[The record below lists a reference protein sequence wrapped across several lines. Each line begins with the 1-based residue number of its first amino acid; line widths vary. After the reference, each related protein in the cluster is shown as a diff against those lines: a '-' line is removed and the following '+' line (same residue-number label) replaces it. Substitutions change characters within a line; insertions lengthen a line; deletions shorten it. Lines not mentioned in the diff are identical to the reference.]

1 MKNTIVINAMNGS
14 STCELLSTVDS
25 GENSL
30 LLEIRSDLSNNPKI
44 EIGEEEIKITGSPFL
59 YEVGSTYYLGTG
71 ELTFRIVDD
80 AHTGDYFHIT
90 KVAEVDGNLF
100 LNQISNFSYELLYVP
115 AHNET
120 GVPIATDISLGV
132 VKGGSN
138 VGIKPDGTMW
148 VNEKGIEAITNAE
161 LDEICK

>member
-1 MKNTIVINAMNGS
+1 MKNTIVIKANENCI
-14 STCELLSTVDS
+14 CELLSTVDND
-25 GENSL
+25 ENRFF
-30 LLEIRSDLSNNPKI
+30 LEIRADISKNPKL
-44 EIGEEEIKITGSPFL
+44 EISGKQIAITGSPFL
-59 YEVGSTYYLGTG
+59 YEVGSTYYLGSG

-80 AHTGDYFHIT
+80 VHTGDYFHIA
-90 KVAEVDGNLF
+90 KVAEVEGNLF
-100 LNQISNFSYELLYVP
+100 LNQISNFNYKLRCVQ

-148 VNEKGIEAITNAE
+148 ANEKGIEAITNAE

>member
-1 MKNTIVINAMNGS
+1 MKNMIVINANKN
-14 STCELLSTVDS
+14 CICDLLSTVDN
-25 GENSL
+25 GENRFF
-30 LLEIRSDLSNNPKI
+30 LEIRADTYKNPKL
-44 EIGEEEIKITGSPFL
+44 EISDEQIAIAGSPFL

-120 GVPIATDISLGV
+120 GVQIATDISLGV
-132 VKGGSN
+132 VTGGSN

-148 VNEKGIEAITNAE
+148 ANEKGIEAITNAE

>member
-1 MKNTIVINAMNGS
+1 MKNMIVINANKN
-14 STCELLSTVDS
+14 CICDLLSTVDN
-25 GENSL
+25 GENRFF
-30 LLEIRSDLSNNPKI
+30 LEIRADTYKNPKL
-44 EIGEEEIKITGSPFL
+44 EISDEQIAIAGSPFL

-148 VNEKGIEAITNAE
+148 ANEKGIEAITNAE